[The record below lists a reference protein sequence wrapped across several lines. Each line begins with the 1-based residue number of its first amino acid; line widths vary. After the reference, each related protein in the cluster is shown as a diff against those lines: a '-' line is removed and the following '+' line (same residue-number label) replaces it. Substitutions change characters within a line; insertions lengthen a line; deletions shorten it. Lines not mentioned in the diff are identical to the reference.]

1 MAAAAAIMAVSVVV
15 LNPGTT
21 PASAVIE
28 RQAFSTPAAATFA
41 SSVESWSRAN
51 GLATPQI
58 DARVASLTV
67 GNLTVTGG
75 TVCDA
80 MRRLVAALRYSED
93 RPELVS
99 CDAAPGG
106 RIVVGSAQR

>member
-1 MAAAAAIMAVSVVV
+1 MAAAATALMAVSVIVT
-15 LNPGTT
+15 NPTAPSSAPLERHSFST
-21 PASAVIE
+21 PASANL
-28 RQAFSTPAAATFA
+28 
-41 SSVESWSRAN
+41 SVSLENWSRDN
-51 GLATPQI
+51 GLAAPQV
-58 DARVASLTV
+58 DSRVGALTV

-80 MRRLVAALRYSED
+80 VSRLVSALKYAD
-93 RPELVS
+93 QRPELVS